1 MDGVTAVSTTVG
13 STAGKSFDVA
23 KKTGTDIIQLKF
35 YKNPVFIAFSIYT
48 IFILSS
54 YASMS
59 EDTKNRYV
67 FANKFRQKNGDIF
80 WKYLLT
86 YPYNPSK
93 SVSSMVYS
101 IITPPIMWYLFFFT
115 IFFSYIIDIY
125 QVNYKAYFYSIM
137 TSYMFLL
144 IIFTIHM
151 IIFNFIVKPKDV
163 DLEIVLGD
171 QTKVDKSYESFYR
184 AQWVLLFMLSP
195 IYVCIVV
202 YIMKKI

>member
-184 AQWVLLFMLSP
+184 AQWVLLFTLSP
-195 IYVCIVV
+195 IYVCTVV
-202 YIMKKI
+202 YIMKKL